1 MGVNCI
7 ITLPNNARL
16 RDVANAMGTLA
27 GLPTHLEPLGEDSV
41 HVVVNGVKTSP
52 CGEGLE
58 ACAYIDLTKAGK
70 RIAHVM
76 YHFEFDTGKGDV
88 KDSCR
93 GMIPDSTPFWC
104 AMGRR
109 LVEVFGGTYE
119 SQDCGR
125 GIEAYASQ
133 KKNRLNGAV
142 DGEEW
147 NHHMRRLAA
156 IKPITEAEIKACEGK
171 RQRTNE
177 KF

>member
-41 HVVVNGVKTSP
+41 HVVVHGVNTSP
-52 CGEGLE
+52 CGECLE
-58 ACAYIDLTKAGK
+58 SCAYIDLTKAGK
-70 RIAHVM
+70 HIAHVM
-76 YHFEFDTGKGDV
+76 YHFEFETGDGNV

-93 GMIPDSTPFWC
+93 GMIPGSTPFWC

-109 LVEVFGGTYE
+109 LVEMFGGTYE
-119 SQDCGR
+119 SQDGEW
-125 GIEAYASQ
+125 GTEAKVSHPI
-133 KKNRLNGAV
+133 NRLNGAV

-147 NHHMRRLAA
+147 NQHMQRLAA
-156 IKPITEAEIKACEGK
+156 LKPITEAEIKACEGEAAYK
-171 RQRTNE
+171 
-177 KF
+177 